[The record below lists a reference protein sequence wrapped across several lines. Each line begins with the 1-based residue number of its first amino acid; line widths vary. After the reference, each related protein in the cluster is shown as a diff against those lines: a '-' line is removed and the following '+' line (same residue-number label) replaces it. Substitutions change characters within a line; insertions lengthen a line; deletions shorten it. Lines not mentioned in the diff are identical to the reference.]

1 MDGQD
6 RRTLAKSAWPDKIL
20 KRMARTKPLTVT
32 TPDEPSR
39 RFASQVV
46 DVLCHQHP
54 HAFTEL
60 AFTTPFE
67 LLVATVLSAQ
77 STDARVNSV
86 TPALFAAY
94 PTAAALAAAP
104 LEDVER
110 LVKATGFFRMKAR
123 AIVGLSAAIVQRHQG
138 EVPTSMAELVALPGV
153 GRKTANVVLGHA
165 FGVPAFPVDRHV
177 MRVATRLGLATG
189 NTPEA
194 VEIQLCAAI
203 TPESWTVASDS
214 LILHGRRVCRPTPQ
228 CQKCAAVALCA
239 FARTRVARPPSRPRK
254 VARA

>member
-1 MDGQD
+1 MPRSQPAAPNAAEVTS
-6 RRTLAKSAWPDKIL
+6 RRTAKLIIDA
-20 KRMARTKPLTVT
+20 
-32 TPDEPSR
+32 
-39 RFASQVV
+39 
-46 DVLCHQHP
+46 LCQQHP

-94 PTAAALAAAP
+94 PTAAALSGAP
-104 LEDVER
+104 VDAIEK

-123 AIVGLSAAIVQRHQG
+123 AIIGLSTALVERHQG
-138 EVPTSMAELVALPGV
+138 EVPASMVELVALPGV

-189 NTPEA
+189 KTPEA
-194 VEIQLCAAI
+194 IEVQLCAAI
-203 TPESWTVASDS
+203 PPELWTVASDS

-228 CQKCAAVALCA
+228 CPKCAARAWCA
-239 FARTRVARPPSRPRK
+239 FARSPASPRPSRPRK
-254 VARA
+254 ATRA

>member
-1 MDGQD
+1 MPHTQPAAATSPAAAS
-6 RRTLAKSAWPDKIL
+6 RRTAKQI
-20 KRMARTKPLTVT
+20 
-32 TPDEPSR
+32 
-39 RFASQVV
+39 V
-46 DVLCHQHP
+46 DALCQQHP
-54 HAFTEL
+54 NAFTEL

-86 TPALFAAY
+86 TPVLFAAY
-94 PTAAALAAAP
+94 PTAAALSGAP
-104 LEDVER
+104 VSDVER

-123 AIVGLSAAIVQRHQG
+123 AIIGLSAAIVERHQG

-189 NTPEA
+189 KTPEA
-194 VEIQLCAAI
+194 IEVQLCAAI
-203 TPESWTVASDS
+203 APELWTVASDS

-228 CQKCAAVALCA
+228 CPKCAARTLCA
-239 FARTRVARPPSRPRK
+239 FARTPASQPPARPRK
-254 VARA
+254 ATKT